1 MSDADIV
8 HVLRMMC
15 VAGLKVAGPVLLV
28 VLVVG
33 IGVSLIQTITQ
44 IQEQAVVYVLK
55 FAAVGVLLL
64 FSGPWMLNE
73 LSSFVRVLWARIPD
87 VR

>member
-1 MSDADIV
+1 MNDSDIV
-8 HVLRMMC
+8 HVLRMMSDT
-15 VAGLKVAGPVLLV
+15 GLRVAGPVLLV

-33 IGVSLIQTITQ
+33 TTVSLLQTITQ

-55 FAAVGVLLL
+55 FCSVGVLLL
-64 FSGPWMLNE
+64 FTGPWMLHE